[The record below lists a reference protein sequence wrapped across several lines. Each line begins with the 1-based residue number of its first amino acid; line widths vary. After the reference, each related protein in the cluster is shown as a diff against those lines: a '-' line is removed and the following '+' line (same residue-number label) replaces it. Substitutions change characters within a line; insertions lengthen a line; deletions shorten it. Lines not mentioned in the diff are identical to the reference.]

1 VQDNSKKLLIHRSF
15 LHFSIRGEVMKV
27 TLKSKLPSVFA
38 LFSALFLSASALAHH
53 SLVGEFDTTVDI
65 EVRGA
70 ITKVE
75 WTNPHIWIYLDV
87 TAASGA
93 VEKWECEMGS
103 PNQLIR
109 QGWKKEDLPIGTII
123 RADANPAREG
133 EHICS
138 TRRITLDD
146 GTPVFSRGAN

>member
-1 VQDNSKKLLIHRSF
+1 MQGRD
-15 LHFSIRGEVMKV
+15 
-27 TLKSKLPSVFA
+27 KSKLSWALGLGSV
-38 LFSALFLSASALAHH
+38 LFLQASAWAHH
-53 SLVGEFDTTVDI
+53 SLIGEFDVTQEL

-87 TAASGA
+87 AAADGS

-103 PNQLIR
+103 PNQLVR
-109 QGWKKEDLPIGTII
+109 QGWKKEDLPIGTVI
-123 RADANPAREG
+123 RAQANPAREG
-133 EHICS
+133 ERICS

-146 GTPVFSRGAN
+146 GTPVFSRSPNNP